1 MNQPSLDHGGMI
13 SRRAEKGFDVRQIGS
28 LSAKKCRQGVL
39 LTESPKRGGLFQD
52 ARHNSMPETSVDTD
66 QFDNQ

>member
-1 MNQPSLDHGGMI
+1 M
-13 SRRAEKGFDVRQIGS
+13 E
-28 LSAKKCRQGVL
+28 KCRQGVL